1 MIDTRAELCSDQQLQ
16 ALVNGL
22 QVDEQGGI
30 AALERLELDH
40 PLDARLPFLRG
51 SVLAGLGRYPEAHD
65 AMMCAV
71 SVAPDYG
78 LARFQLGLLE
88 LTSGD
93 AAAAAATWA
102 PLDTLPLTDPLRR
115 FAIGLRHLIADDFDT
130 AIACLRGGIA
140 SNSENPLLNI
150 DMQRVID
157 AIANRAQPAVPAEEP
172 MSSTQTLLRQ
182 SLLRPTRH

>member
-1 MIDTRAELCSDQQLQ
+1 MSETRTELCSDQQLQ
-16 ALVNGL
+16 DLVEGL
-22 QVDEQGGI
+22 RIDEQTGL
-30 AALERLELDH
+30 AKLERLELDH

-71 SVAPDYG
+71 STAPDYS

-93 AAAAAATWA
+93 ASAAITTWA
-102 PLDTLPLTDPLRR
+102 PLDILPLTDPLRR

-130 AIACLRGGIA
+130 AIACLRSGIA
-140 SNSENPLLNI
+140 SNSEHPLLNI
-150 DMQRVID
+150 DMQRVIES
-157 AIANRAQPAVPAEEP
+157 IANRAQPATFVEEP
-172 MSSTQTLLRQ
+172 VSSTQTLLRQ